1 MMFSAILNTL
11 WQGAIVVA
19 LTALVLRHVP
29 RHNAATRYAAWFVAL
44 LALAVVPMVTT
55 FTRVGAQFFTL
66 IRPHSGAE
74 RGVFTFVPIGALV
87 DDATR
92 WLAWQ
97 TLALHWLALA
107 FTVLWFA
114 GSAIALSRLVASFV
128 RVEQVRRDANAL
140 TRIDG
145 VEVLVS
151 DDSAIPF
158 AMGILS
164 PAIIVP
170 RELVAI
176 GAGDLQCA
184 IEHELAHVRR
194 GDVASNAITRLFE
207 AVFFWNPWV
216 RIVRSRLI
224 DEREA
229 ACDDWAVRRLGGSS
243 AYARCL
249 ADLGRRLSGS
259 AESLLVPSAF
269 GSRHS
274 LVTRIERL
282 MSERSPRETQLNY
295 VAVGGITML
304 LAALTIVLQALLP
317 APAQATALSQDV
329 VRDSAV
335 AAACKNPNAEPQAL
349 NAVAPDLPKSE
360 WPTHKVEAVVV
371 VKVATDGKPVFAR
384 VYRSSGDAKL
394 DQAVVTAAQHSTYTP
409 ALVNCVPA
417 DGTYLFKAEF
427 AP

>member
-1 MMFSAILNTL
+1 MMVSAVVNTL
-11 WQGAIVVA
+11 WQGAIVVG
-19 LTALVLRHVP
+19 LTALALFFVP
-29 RHNAATRYAAWFVAL
+29 RRNATTRYAAWFVAL
-44 LALAVVPMVTT
+44 LALAVVPAVTT
-55 FTRVGAQFFTL
+55 FTRVGAQFFNL
-66 IRPHSGAE
+66 IRPHSGGE
-74 RGVFTFVPIGALV
+74 RGVFTFVAVGALV

-92 WLAWQ
+92 WFAWQ
-97 TLALHWLALA
+97 TLAVHWLAVA
-107 FTVLWFA
+107 FAALWFA
-114 GSAIALSRLVASFV
+114 GSALALSRLVASLA
-128 RVEQVRRDANAL
+128 RVERIRGNAHAL

-151 DDSAIPF
+151 DESAIPF

-170 RELVAI
+170 RELTAL
-176 GAGDLQCA
+176 GTDLQCA
-184 IEHELAHVRR
+184 IEHELAHIRR
-194 GDVASNAITRLFE
+194 GDVASNAVARLFE
-207 AVFFWNPWV
+207 GVFFWNPWV
-216 RIVRSRLI
+216 RIVGSRLVA
-224 DEREA
+224 EREA
-229 ACDDWAVRRLGGSS
+229 ACDDRAVRRLGGSS

-249 ADLGRRLSGS
+249 ADLGRRLCGP

-269 GSRHS
+269 SSRHS

-282 MSERSPRETQLNY
+282 MSERSPKELRLNY

-304 LAALTIVLQALLP
+304 LAAVAIVLQAMLP
-317 APAQATALSQDV
+317 APARATALGQYAG
-329 VRDSAV
+329 RDSTV

-360 WPTHKVEAVVV
+360 WPTRKVETVVV
-371 VKVATDGKPVFAR
+371 VKVAADGKPGAVR
-384 VYRSSGDAKL
+384 VYQSSGNAKI

-409 ALVNCVPA
+409 RLVNCVPT